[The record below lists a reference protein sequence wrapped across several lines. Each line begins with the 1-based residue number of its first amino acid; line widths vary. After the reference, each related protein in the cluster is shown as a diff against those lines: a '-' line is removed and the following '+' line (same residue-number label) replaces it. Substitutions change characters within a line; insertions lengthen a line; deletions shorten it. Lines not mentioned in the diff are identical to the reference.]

1 MPHIVMCVCV
11 QNRSL
16 LAESAKLGSQAT
28 SLSSLG
34 SQSLASLSTTLSHK
48 KQRLP
53 DEHYWDISSLSSK
66 DSSRASELSAL
77 GDERHHKDEQYWEG
91 TNVEPSPAPSVVPP
105 GESDE
110 KLSASQQQMLDKCQH
125 QHKKEQYWEG
135 HYEEPVDPQQQSA
148 DESSAHHKRRHEK
161 PYWA

>member
-1 MPHIVMCVCV
+1 MCVCVCV

-16 LAESAKLGSQAT
+16 LAENAKLGSQAT

-34 SQSLASLSTTLSHK
+34 SQSFAGLSTTLSHQ
-48 KQRLP
+48 KQRTP
-53 DEHYWDISSLSSK
+53 DEHYWDITSLSSK

-77 GDERHHKDEQYWEG
+77 GDERHHKEQQYWEG
-91 TNVEPSPAPSVVPP
+91 TNVEPSPAPRVVPP

-110 KLSASQQQMLDKCQH
+110 TLSTSQQQMLDKSLR
-125 QHKKEQYWEG
+125 QHKNEQYWEG
-135 HYEEPVDPQQQSA
+135 HYEEPADPQQQSPEDSRA
-148 DESSAHHKRRHEK
+148 EHKHRHEK